1 MSESPAVLHDDE
13 LRPDPDTALR
23 PWRRHWG
30 LQADGAAFDTPSSAL
45 QPVLH
50 AGAPAMLK
58 LAYDPEERWGGVLM
72 RWWDGD
78 GAARVL
84 ASEGHVLLIERATG
98 RDSLLAM
105 ASDGRDDQACR
116 SLCEVAGRLHAHPAV
131 PPDGLQPLSMYFE
144 SLAQAARDHGGLYAR
159 AWRIA
164 EGLLQATVDPVPL
177 HGDLHHENVLD
188 FGPQRGWLAID
199 PKRVIGDRGYDHAT
213 MFGDPLQLGRELPRR
228 LERRLQV
235 VAEASGLAPARL
247 LAWIAAQQGVSAAWH
262 LEDDEP
268 EQAQLPLSVL
278 AAALALGADGYAG

>member
-1 MSESPAVLHDDE
+1 MTESHAVSPVDT
-13 LRPDPDTALR
+13 LRPDPERALR
-23 PWRRHWG
+23 PWRQRWA
-30 LQADGAAFDTPSSAL
+30 LRADGAAFDTPSSAL

-58 LAYDPEERWGGVLM
+58 LAYDAEERWGGVLM

-84 ASEGHVLLIERATG
+84 ASEGPALLIERATG
-98 RDSLLAM
+98 SDSLLAM
-105 ASDGRDDQACR
+105 AADGRDDQACR
-116 SLCEVAGRLHAHPAV
+116 ILCVVARRLHARTDA
-131 PPDGLQPLSMYFE
+131 PPDGLQPLSLYFE
-144 SLAQAARDHGGLYAR
+144 SLAQAARAHGGLYAR
-159 AWRIA
+159 SWRIA
-164 EGLLQATVDPVPL
+164 EGLLRATADPVAL

-213 MFGDPLQLGRELPRR
+213 LFGDPLQLGRELPRR

-247 LAWIAAQQGVSAAWH
+247 LRWIAAQQGLSAAWH
-262 LEDDEP
+262 LEDEEP
-268 EQAQLPLSVL
+268 EAAQLPLSVL
-278 AAALALGADGYAG
+278 AAALALGADERPD